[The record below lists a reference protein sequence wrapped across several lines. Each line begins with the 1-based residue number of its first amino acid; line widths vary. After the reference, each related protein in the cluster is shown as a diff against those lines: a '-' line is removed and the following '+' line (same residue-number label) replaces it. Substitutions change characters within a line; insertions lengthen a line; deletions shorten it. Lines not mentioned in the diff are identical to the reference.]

1 MNYQNESQA
10 RTDKFLSIIDQ
21 LSDTKNNKLISH
33 INNKKVKLPSIQNL
47 QEMMELL
54 REIFF
59 PSYFT
64 NSSISS
70 DTLKFYLG
78 VQIDKVK
85 NILYHEI
92 YSGLCFSGQ
101 SNENNHHCNYE
112 ILALKLV
119 YLFIEK
125 LTDIRD
131 ELYTD
136 VEATFN
142 GDPASDSI
150 SEIIFCYPGIKAM
163 INYRI
168 ANALYKLN
176 IPLIPRILTEMAHS
190 ETGIDINPEAQI
202 GKYFMIDHG
211 TGVVIGATSIIGDN
225 VRIYQ
230 GVTLGAKSFPVDEN
244 GNPIKGIPRH
254 PILEDNV
261 IIYSGAT
268 VLGRITIG
276 NNSVIGGNVWVTS
289 DLPAYSKI
297 IQSKTVESSFS
308 EGGGI

>member
-1 MNYQNESQA
+1 MKNQVS
-10 RTDKFLSIIDQ
+10 TDKFLKVIDR
-21 LSDTKNNKLISH
+21 LSDIKNNKLTSH

-47 QEMMELL
+47 REMMELL
-54 REIFF
+54 REILF
-59 PSYFT
+59 PGYFT
-64 NSSISS
+64 NSYVKS

-85 NILYHEI
+85 NILYDEI
-92 YSGLCFSGQ
+92 HSGLCFSCQ
-101 SNENNHHCNYE
+101 SEDIDHCCSYE
-112 ILALKLV
+112 MSARMSV
-119 YLFIEK
+119 DFFIEQ
-125 LTDIRD
+125 LPEIRD
-131 ELYTD
+131 TLYTD

-142 GDPASDSI
+142 GDPATDSVG
-150 SEIIFCYPGIKAM
+150 EIIFCYPGIRA
-163 INYRI
+163 ITNYRI
-168 ANALYKLN
+168 ANALYKLKV
-176 IPLIPRILTEMAHS
+176 PLIPRILTEMAHS

-230 GVTLGAKSFPVDEN
+230 GVTLGAKSFPIDEN

-261 IIYSGAT
+261 VIYSGAT

-276 NNSVIGGNVWVTS
+276 KNSVIGGNVWVTNN
-289 DLPAYSKI
+289 LPANSKI
-297 IQSKTVESSFS
+297 LQSKTIEANFS
-308 EGGGI
+308 EGSGI